1 MVAPTAFSM
10 LSNMI
15 QPSAAPRIAAMAAPS
30 ALFAPQAMSQMMP
43 SMPAPC
49 AAMAAPSAFDDNANN
64 DLAEKPNNL
73 RRTSARLVMTAAPSA
88 FDDDTAQLELAP
100 IQTQLQPARPIATK
114 ARAPIAAPPANF
126 SSGGG
131 NVEHSKRL
139 RYDSCDYSAMAAPSA
154 FEGITSSSSS
164 SDSGGEFDPLP
175 SLPSTI
181 VAFSPRPQRE
191 IRHVDVSVKQANALS
206 RTTAAALSDEARAF
220 QHATSLAF
228 NRFDAVDASL
238 PEVSPVPESSLAKQS
253 VPDVAAA
260 TAAAAAAAGAGSD
273 ASRARLLRAARTLL
287 SWAHLPVDVVA
298 VPPVRAPTTTKT
310 AVVVRHDAPYA
321 AGEAARLVAAVATL
335 TDEAGDLLLGGG
347 GDSVAVAG
355 LAAGDLFVLTT
366 AELARSLSD
375 DDGRDVRLFV
385 SSTFVD
391 MAHER
396 DVLIRNV
403 FPSLHAFCAERG
415 VRLLPMDLRW
425 GITEEQSRQGST
437 IDICLREIDRARP
450 YFLCMLGSRYGWSQ
464 PFSEQADRDDLLDA
478 TMERAAR
485 THPWVARYTDRS
497 VTELEVRHAVLNVIA
512 PDAEMKLQHAA
523 NAADARALSGEAAVA
538 ERAIFF
544 LRDDAGAAAMDKRL
558 VRLRDEI
565 SQLGRTGHLRHVV
578 HYAGDASKAKSKST
592 MTMTTTR
599 VMMAGAV
606 VQGELH
612 CPSRC

>member
-1 MVAPTAFSM
+1 
-10 LSNMI
+10 
-15 QPSAAPRIAAMAAPS
+15 
-30 ALFAPQAMSQMMP
+30 MP
-43 SMPAPC
+43 SMHRC
-49 AAMAAPSAFDDNANN
+49 LKS
-64 DLAEKPNNL
+64 
-73 RRTSARLVMTAAPSA
+73 RL
-88 FDDDTAQLELAP
+88 
-100 IQTQLQPARPIATK
+100 
-114 ARAPIAAPPANF
+114 
-126 SSGGG
+126 
-131 NVEHSKRL
+131 
-139 RYDSCDYSAMAAPSA
+139 C
-154 FEGITSSSSS
+154 
-164 SDSGGEFDPLP
+164 
-175 SLPSTI
+175 
-181 VAFSPRPQRE
+181 
-191 IRHVDVSVKQANALS
+191 
-206 RTTAAALSDEARAF
+206 
-220 QHATSLAF
+220 
-228 NRFDAVDASL
+228 
-238 PEVSPVPESSLAKQS
+238 PESSLAKQS

-260 TAAAAAAAGAGSD
+260 TAAGGAAAAASD

-321 AGEAARLVAAVATL
+321 AGEAARLVDAVATL

-347 GDSVAVAG
+347 GDSAGVAG

-366 AELARSLSD
+366 AELARALSD

-523 NAADARALSGEAAVA
+523 NAADALALSA
-538 ERAIFF
+538 
-544 LRDDAGAAAMDKRL
+544 
-558 VRLRDEI
+558 RLRLP
-565 SQLGRTGHLRHVV
+565 SVQSFSCAMTQAPLQWTSVSCGCAT
-578 HYAGDASKAKSKST
+578 KSRSSVAPVTCATSCTMQAMLQRRNRNRATTTTT
-592 MTMTTTR
+592 MTVTTR
-599 VMMAGAV
+599 VMMAVA